1 MKTELKNNFMQATL
15 GTIIWITLL
24 TTLFANPST
33 LTILAFWK
41 LIAIGS
47 ILGLIFGVIYPFLWN
62 YSTFKSLT
70 NILISTLVNSIG
82 GLLSLYLYSYDL
94 FSFIRPYIFGIVLL
108 TLVGHSIGFYFYSKV
123 ENRKLARELNQ
134 HLN

>member
-24 TTLFANPST
+24 TTLLANQST
-33 LTILAFWK
+33 LTILTFWK
-41 LIAIGS
+41 LIAISS
-47 ILGLIFGVIYPFLWN
+47 ILGLIFGVVYPFLWN

-94 FSFIRPYIFGIVLL
+94 FSFIQPYIFWIVLL
-108 TLVGHSIGFYFYSKV
+108 TLVGHSIGFYFYSKI

-134 HLN
+134 QLN